1 MFRPLRNVNIQ
12 YRGLPVC
19 KLIRCQ
25 LSNYWQTSVCMW
37 ARESPVLFTDQ
48 RSIQPIFTIIY
59 SCTEL
64 APIIPSKKKKK
75 AYEPCQQGAMA
86 FPLQPNDT
94 HNCEMTYASKA
105 VIKRKP
111 FPIEG
116 YWHEAH
122 SARKFIGWRWG
133 MGKGN
138 EQGVLEADL
147 INVVD
152 RKGECVQHSSRA

>member
-1 MFRPLRNVNIQ
+1 M
-12 YRGLPVC
+12 YACERGSL
-19 KLIRCQ
+19 LYSSRIRD
-25 LSNYWQTSVCMW
+25 LSNQSL
-37 ARESPVLFTDQ
+37 RL
-48 RSIQPIFTIIY
+48 SIRV
-59 SCTEL
+59 
-64 APIIPSKKKKK
+64 KKKKK

-111 FPIEG
+111 FPIEE

-138 EQGVLEADL
+138 EQGVLEADV

>member
-75 AYEPCQQGAMA
+75 GLWTLSTGSNGFSPSAKRYSQLRNDICFESCHQEKTFSHRRVLARSSFSKKVYWMA
-86 FPLQPNDT
+86 LGDG
-94 HNCEMTYASKA
+94 
-105 VIKRKP
+105 KREWTRR
-111 FPIEG
+111 F
-116 YWHEAH
+116 
-122 SARKFIGWRWG
+122 RGWPDKCCG
-133 MGKGN
+133 
-138 EQGVLEADL
+138 
-147 INVVD
+147 
-152 RKGECVQHSSRA
+152 

>member
-1 MFRPLRNVNIQ
+1 M
-12 YRGLPVC
+12 
-19 KLIRCQ
+19 
-25 LSNYWQTSVCMW
+25 QTNTVSAFALLTNKCMHVS
-37 ARESPVLFTDQ
+37 EGV
-48 RSIQPIFTIIY
+48 
-59 SCTEL
+59 SCTLHGSEIYPTNL
-64 APIIPSKKKKK
+64 YDYLFVYGISTNYSIGKKKKKKK

-94 HNCEMTYASKA
+94 HNCEMTYDSKA

-111 FPIEG
+111 FPIEE

>member
-1 MFRPLRNVNIQ
+1 M
-12 YRGLPVC
+12 
-19 KLIRCQ
+19 
-25 LSNYWQTSVCMW
+25 QTNTVSAFELLTNKCMHVS
-37 ARESPVLFTDQ
+37 EGV
-48 RSIQPIFTIIY
+48 
-59 SCTEL
+59 SCTLHGSIYPTNLYDYLFVYGICTNYSIE
-64 APIIPSKKKKK
+64 KKKK

>member
-1 MFRPLRNVNIQ
+1 
-12 YRGLPVC
+12 
-19 KLIRCQ
+19 
-25 LSNYWQTSVCMW
+25 
-37 ARESPVLFTDQ
+37 
-48 RSIQPIFTIIY
+48 
-59 SCTEL
+59 
-64 APIIPSKKKKK
+64 
-75 AYEPCQQGAMA
+75 MA
-86 FPLQPNDT
+86 FPLQPNDI
-94 HNCEMTYASKA
+94 HNCEMTYDSKA

-111 FPIEG
+111 FPIEE

-147 INVVD
+147 INVVH

>member
-1 MFRPLRNVNIQ
+1 MNPVNREQ
-12 YRGLPVC
+12 WLFPF
-19 KLIRCQ
+19 
-25 LSNYWQTSVCMW
+25 SQTI
-37 ARESPVLFTDQ
+37 L
-48 RSIQPIFTIIY
+48 
-59 SCTEL
+59 
-64 APIIPSKKKKK
+64 
-75 AYEPCQQGAMA
+75 
-86 FPLQPNDT
+86 
-94 HNCEMTYASKA
+94 NCEMTYASKA

-111 FPIEG
+111 FPIEE

-152 RKGECVQHSSRA
+152 RKGECVQHNSRA